1 MSTKLIILELLE
13 KSRITSAEALQLLTS
28 LRQSQSPEALPAEK
42 QAILVKILDGREK
55 NV

>member
-28 LRQSQSPEALPAEK
+28 LRQSQSPEALSAEK

>member
-13 KSRITSAEALQLLTS
+13 KSRITSEEALQLLTS
-28 LRQSQSPEALPAEK
+28 LRQSQSSEAKPSEK
-42 QAILVKILDGREK
+42 QTILVKILDGREK

>member
-13 KSRITSAEALQLLTS
+13 KSRITSEEALQLLTS

-42 QAILVKILDGREK
+42 QVILVKILDGREK